1 MLHVT
6 DPKLLIQIQTDSSS
20 SSAKPA
26 AAALLCSFCVW
37 ACGVWVVVVF
47 GQGDVTLRKVANWE
61 LLMVRGTICFQRCD
75 L

>member
-6 DPKLLIQIQTDSSS
+6 DPKLLIQTVSSS
-20 SSAKPA
+20 SSARP
-26 AAALLCSFCVW
+26 AALLCSFCVW
-37 ACGVWVVVVF
+37 GLGEFWVDV

-75 L
+75 LCCE

>member
-6 DPKLLIQIQTDSSS
+6 EPKLLIQTISSS
-20 SSAKPA
+20 SSAKPRPRFFV
-26 AAALLCSFCVW
+26 LFV
-37 ACGVWVVVVF
+37 CGVWLVVVVV